1 MSVVLLWI
9 LSELAMEGEKVYRHL
24 IFESAKEEASLRT
37 VDFYQSKEECRSAL
51 MEYAKPN
58 RALYI
63 AEGRDQLALQYKLR
77 DYDIY
82 LFCTAIRVN
91 PEELSELK

>member
-9 LSELAMEGEKVYRHL
+9 LSELALEGDKVHRHL

-37 VDFYQSKEECRSAL
+37 VDFYQTKEECRNAL
-51 MEYAKPN
+51 MKYSKPN

-63 AEGRDQLALQYKLR
+63 AEGTDQLTLQYKVR
-77 DYDIY
+77 DYDVY

-91 PEELSELK
+91 PEDLSKLK

>member
-1 MSVVLLWI
+1 
-9 LSELAMEGEKVYRHL
+9 
-24 IFESAKEEASLRT
+24 
-37 VDFYQSKEECRSAL
+37 

-58 RALYI
+58 RAMYI
-63 AEGRDQLALQYKLR
+63 AEGRDQLTLQYKFL
-77 DYDIY
+77 DYDVY

>member
-9 LSELAMEGEKVYRHL
+9 FSELAVEGDQVHRHL
-24 IFESAKEEASLRT
+24 IFESAKEEASLST

-58 RALYI
+58 RAMYI
-63 AEGRDQLALQYKLR
+63 AEGRDQLTLQYKFL
-77 DYDIY
+77 DYDVY